1 MNQLIPPP
9 ELDSDPPQNL
19 TPGQRIELWAAGMD
33 LAHEILMAG
42 LRHKVGPGGDVQA
55 AYREWYAREMEEH
68 DAMMRQMAAN
78 FSRRERR
85 HGG

>member
-1 MNQLIPPP
+1 
-9 ELDSDPPQNL
+9 
-19 TPGQRIELWAAGMD
+19 MD

-42 LRHKVGPGGDVQA
+42 LRHKVGPGGDVEA

-78 FSRRERR
+78 FSRREGR